1 MLCSSGLFE
10 SYTIFL
16 SIRFSRLNRAVIAL
30 LLAWISG
37 CTICGQRVYWRT
49 LFLTDPYRVRIQHA
63 KV

>member
-1 MLCSSGLFE
+1 MAKVEGVNE

-16 SIRFSRLNRAVIAL
+16 L
-30 LLAWISG
+30 LCVNPVNMVVNASSLVRISG
-37 CTICGQRVYWRT
+37 CTFRGQRVYWRT

>member
-1 MLCSSGLFE
+1 MESASAECE

-16 SIRFSRLNRAVIAL
+16 LFSLCLLNPAAIAW

-37 CTICGQRVYWRT
+37 CTIRGQRVYWRT

>member
-1 MLCSSGLFE
+1 MANTSGECE

-16 SIRFSRLNRAVIAL
+16 LFCFCPLNLAVIACA
-30 LLAWISG
+30 LAWISG
-37 CTICGQRVYWRT
+37 CTIRGQRVYWRT